1 MIQGLAQAVDSFL
14 PTGSLDSATLFW
26 RLGEFNSMVVARHAS
41 WPEGQRTGSVT
52 FSLFALMSPKSLFDF
67 ERKVCFWTDLKPHCA
82 MQADTIPWSW
92 LGNQMIHCYIHRNIP
107 AKTRTDS
114 NSYPQ
119 HFLLRVFPE
128 SQCQFWS
135 NFQSYN
141 SGSGNHCL
149 AYLHNYLSLIK
160 QPDVFLPRTDIRQKP
175 YWNPGIVMVWI
186 MATRLMSED
195 VCSRVQSSF
204 NIKWRFTIPPTL
216 PSIKSSANKKMNIKS
231 PLEEGT

>member
-1 MIQGLAQAVDSFL
+1 MD
-14 PTGSLDSATLFW
+14 
-26 RLGEFNSMVVARHAS
+26 VARHAS

-52 FSLFALMSPKSLFDF
+52 SNLFVLMSPKSLVDF

-82 MQADTIPWSW
+82 MQANAIPWSW
-92 LGNQMIHCYIHRNIP
+92 LGNQTTHCYIHRNIP
-107 AKTRTDS
+107 AQTRTDS

-128 SQCQFWS
+128 PQCQFWS
-135 NFQSYN
+135 NFQSYD

-160 QPDVFLPRTDIRQKP
+160 QPDVFLPQIDIRQKP

-195 VCSRVQSSF
+195 VCSGVQSSF
-204 NIKWRFTIPPTL
+204 NTKWRFTIPPTL
-216 PSIKSSANKKMNIKS
+216 PSIKSSTNKKNEYKVSTRRGNITLKICS
-231 PLEEGT
+231 KCLTEICAKLYCPDV